1 MNPDMPLE
9 TFLPPPEFSDIHML
23 LTKDWN
29 GMNNGV
35 FPIRV
40 HPWAVELLSAAIAYP
55 VVRPDVELFWP
66 DQSALAN
73 LLQENEYFSRSVVY
87 CPLRWFNAYMRQPNG
102 EGLNPDSPAYL
113 QVHPGDLLVHFPGT
127 PRDKLTETLEPYLA
141 IAERHRPEWE
151 LPLERTG
158 DLPPAI
164 YAGCTSPFPSSSST
178 IVLARA
184 AENNQATQVHGPIIM
199 WAQPVTV
206 QFQSSDLSLFV
217 TPTTIS
223 TTSKSDSV
231 PVQTTTTS
239 TALATPN
246 TSQIPSATQ
255 PTELNH
261 VISSTGLSAGAK
273 AGIGV
278 GVGVGGVAIFALLFF
293 VFRYLRKA
301 RSMRAASKGQ
311 YYHNTEALGGLVPP
325 AGSNSQQGPPSE
337 LDNAESNSRKYLPE
351 LQG

>member
-1 MNPDMPLE
+1 MIYGNNSIYERALDTHREHSRRLGYPLFVLRTPILDGVWNKYAILLSVLLQELEKPLDRRLQWLFWSDGDTVLMNPDMPLE

-158 DLPPAI
+158 YI
-164 YAGCTSPFPSSSST
+164 EETKRFWERMHRSSSS
-178 IVLARA
+178 R
-184 AENNQATQVHGPIIM
+184 
-199 WAQPVTV
+199 
-206 QFQSSDLSLFV
+206 
-217 TPTTIS
+217 
-223 TTSKSDSV
+223 
-231 PVQTTTTS
+231 
-239 TALATPN
+239 
-246 TSQIPSATQ
+246 
-255 PTELNH
+255 
-261 VISSTGLSAGAK
+261 
-273 AGIGV
+273 
-278 GVGVGGVAIFALLFF
+278 
-293 VFRYLRKA
+293 
-301 RSMRAASKGQ
+301 
-311 YYHNTEALGGLVPP
+311 
-325 AGSNSQQGPPSE
+325 
-337 LDNAESNSRKYLPE
+337 
-351 LQG
+351 